1 MNAQLDIFSRVS
13 TRVSARG
20 MERKRA
26 GQDRAIANE
35 APHWMTAAIV
45 LLEKFCHQHRGMEF
59 AFEDYRT
66 FALSRG
72 LRRPHVHQVW

>member
-26 GQDRAIANE
+26 GQDRAIAIE
-35 APHWMTAAIV
+35 AHDGRGRRRQRGEEP
-45 LLEKFCHQHRGMEF
+45 LLRDDDGRLGLGELEKE
-59 AFEDYRT
+59 
-66 FALSRG
+66 
-72 LRRPHVHQVW
+72 PHVLVAHVVEHP